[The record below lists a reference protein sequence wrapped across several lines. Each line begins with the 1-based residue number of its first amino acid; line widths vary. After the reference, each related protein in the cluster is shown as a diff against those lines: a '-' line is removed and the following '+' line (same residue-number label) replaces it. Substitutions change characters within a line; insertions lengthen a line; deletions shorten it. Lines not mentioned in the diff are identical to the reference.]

1 MIAPPVS
8 DPSKL
13 PPAMLIDMSGRDLVI
28 PDPVIVEVDHLARQQ
43 VGHEQTRLFLAA
55 LAAGTYARGAM
66 TPTLFAEAVAIDK
79 AYADLHLGLAD
90 ASVMAIAA
98 ATGHPILTFDFTDFR
113 AAPPRSGGSWPLVID
128 EARFA
133 LGVHSRC

>member
-1 MIAPPVS
+1 MNRKDEAHR
-8 DPSKL
+8 L
-13 PPAMLIDMSGRDLVI
+13 AAMLVDMSGRDLII

-55 LAAGTYARGAM
+55 LAAGTYTRGAM